1 MTTAVSIPDPVFQS
15 ADRLARPLRVS
26 LSELL
31 RASLDDVAQSARL
44 SPSVSDHLPPDRCS
58 G

>member
-15 ADRLARPLRVS
+15 ADKLAERLRVS
-26 LSELL
+26 RSERL
-31 RASLDDVAQSARL
+31 RASLDDVAQSARP
-44 SPSVSDHLPPDRCS
+44 SPSVSDHLPPGWCS

>member
-15 ADRLARPLRVS
+15 ADKLAERLRVS
-26 LSELL
+26 RSERL

-44 SPSVSDHLPPDRCS
+44 PPSVSDHLPPGWCS